1 MSSGFKHLGWREI
14 LALLWLVLLI
24 STLITWNSISPSGHG
39 ASNTPVQVDEIEV
52 LWWSGLT
59 TSDET
64 LVISYEVEL
73 GPIHFYVV
81 AQESYNLTSGEL
93 PASYFLHHYGSSTEL
108 ELHGPLPLLYFV
120 IVSETD
126 QFVYQ
131 QAWTYSSA
139 AMMAR
144 VLAYPNSVFLIVITA
159 VNLGWYWK
167 TSKDRPLDSQ

>member
-1 MSSGFKHLGWREI
+1 MGRKEL

-39 ASNTPVQVDEIEV
+39 ASNRPLVADEIEV
-52 LWWSGLT
+52 IWWSDST

-64 LVISYEVEL
+64 LLISYEAEL
-73 GPIHFYVV
+73 GPIDIYVV
-81 AQESYNLTSGEL
+81 AQDSYNRTSGEL
-93 PASYFLHHYGSSTEL
+93 PASYFLHHYGNSTEL

-126 QFVYQ
+126 QYVHQ

-144 VLAYPNSVFLIVITA
+144 VLAYPITVFLIVVTA

-167 TSKDRPLDSQ
+167 TSKDRPLDLQ